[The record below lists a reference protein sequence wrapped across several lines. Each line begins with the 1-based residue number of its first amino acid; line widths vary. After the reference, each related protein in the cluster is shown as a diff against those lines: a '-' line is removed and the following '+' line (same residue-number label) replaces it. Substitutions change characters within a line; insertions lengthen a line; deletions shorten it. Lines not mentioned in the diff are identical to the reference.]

1 MPVLECCSSFKT
13 LLLSTLTLCQR
24 HPKVDLFP
32 SLSLSKNI
40 QTAIFLQN
48 QKKTRNQK
56 HKGTQHVNKTG

>member
-32 SLSLSKNI
+32 SLSLSK
-40 QTAIFLQN
+40 TSKLQSFP
-48 QKKTRNQK
+48 KTKTHNQK